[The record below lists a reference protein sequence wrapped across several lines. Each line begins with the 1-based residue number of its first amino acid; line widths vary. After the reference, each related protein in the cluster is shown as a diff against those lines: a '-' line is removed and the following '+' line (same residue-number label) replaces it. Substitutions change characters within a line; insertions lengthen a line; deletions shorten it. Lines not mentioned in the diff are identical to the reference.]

1 MYYDYDFS
9 AMLDELQDLN
19 TTNSNIY
26 IEIQTMHQE
35 QTQFYQDINKGISFI
50 SIILVIT
57 IAVKVM
63 FK

>member
-26 IEIQTMHQE
+26 KEIQTMHQE
-35 QTQFYQDINKGISFI
+35 QTQFYLDINKSISFI
-50 SIILVIT
+50 SIILVII

>member
-26 IEIQTMHQE
+26 KEIQTMHQE

>member
-26 IEIQTMHQE
+26 KEIQTMHQE
-35 QTQFYQDINKGISFI
+35 QTQFYQEINKGISFI

>member
-9 AMLDELQDLN
+9 KMLDELQDLN
-19 TTNSNIY
+19 TTADQILT
-26 IEIQTMHQE
+26 EIKANGEAAELRHEEIT
-35 QTQFYQDINKGISFI
+35 TSLTLVTV
-50 SIILVIT
+50 ILVIS